1 MATGFSTS
9 ELLPSLSRYPVS
21 KLGGGINSSAAALSS
36 QANALHTTLENNLGA
51 TVAKHQ
57 QIADGHRA
65 IAAQLPDGKAKDAH
79 LAAAQAHEDVASEIK
94 AIRPVEG
101 NSIASNAL
109 TADKAQQYSSRAAN
123 FTNAANQATIN
134 QPVAKSVTPVSDV
147 SPEAQQLLD
156 AYNIPVTRKYPNL
169 KAIAGMHWHLA
180 HEHLGIADGLDLK
193 ASQERANNNGTTT
206 PLAREL
212 TAAANVNRQAAQ
224 AHFTAGNSADQ
235 NAYSTSKVEGGWK
248 PMADIA
254 WGHNKK
260 ASENALAMSQQ
271 ADNARNEVMALTKA
285 ATAAPAAPPVAGG
298 KPAPTPPIPGRYTVP
313 ADRYTSADPTAR
325 HMDAMA
331 DAHGQAANMWQQAS
345 TAYHSGDL
353 GTASNL
359 YSQATEASARA
370 HDLADQAPTI

>member
-9 ELLPSLSRYPVS
+9 ELLSSLSRYPVS

-51 TVAKHQ
+51 TVSKHQ

-79 LAAAQAHEDVASEIK
+79 LAAAQAHDDAASEIK

-134 QPVAKSVTPVSDV
+134 QPVTKVATEVTDPDDI
-147 SPEAQQLLD
+147 SPEAAQLLD
-156 AYNIPVTRKYPNL
+156 AYNIPVTQKYPNL
-169 KAIAGMHWHLA
+169 KAIAGMHWHLG
-180 HEHLGIADGLDLK
+180 HEHRGIADGLDLK
-193 ASQERANNNGTTT
+193 ASKERAANGGATT
-206 PLAREL
+206 PLARQF
-212 TAAANVNRQAAQ
+212 TAAADLNRQAAQ
-224 AHFTAGNSADQ
+224 AHFTAGNAADQ

-271 ADNARNEVMALTKA
+271 ADSARHEVMALNKA
-285 ATAAPAAPPVAGG
+285 AGG
-298 KPAPTPPIPGRYTVP
+298 KPAPKAPVAGRYTSVG
-313 ADRYTSADPTAR
+313 RYGDADPTAD
-325 HMDAMA
+325 HMKNMA
-331 DAHGQAANMWQQAS
+331 DAHGKAADMWQQAS
-345 TAYHSGDL
+345 TAYHSGDKDA
-353 GTASNL
+353 ASNL
-359 YSQATEASARA
+359 YGQASAASARA
-370 HDLADQAPTI
+370 HDLASQEPLI